1 MQYLYIGLFV
11 VLWLGP
17 QDWADTL
24 EQQGDGGVGWAAA
37 LQSGKLRHGKGGDCL
52 RSEEKVALVPVLR
65 SQRCW
70 GSSREA
76 AHDGHTMA
84 AQ

>member
-37 LQSGKLRHGKGGDCL
+37 L
-52 RSEEKVALVPVLR
+52 
-65 SQRCW
+65 
-70 GSSREA
+70 
-76 AHDGHTMA
+76 
-84 AQ
+84 